1 MGWFNPF
8 SVFLVTQ
15 VPSSFV
21 VFAVSL
27 FLSHLVC
34 EVCFIYFCCSEVV
47 LKDDLTA
54 LNLLLSFPKIAYD
67 ILECSLDF
75 KT

>member
-8 SVFLVTQ
+8 LVFLITQ
-15 VPSSFV
+15 APSFV

-27 FLSHLVC
+27 FLSHLLC

-54 LNLLLSFPKIAYD
+54 LNLLLSFPKIAHD
-67 ILECSLDF
+67 IL
-75 KT
+75 